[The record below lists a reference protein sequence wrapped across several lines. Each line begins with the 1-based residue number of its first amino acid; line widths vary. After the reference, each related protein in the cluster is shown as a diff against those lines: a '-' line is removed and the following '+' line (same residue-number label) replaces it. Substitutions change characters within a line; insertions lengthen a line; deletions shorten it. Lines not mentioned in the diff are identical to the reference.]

1 VRQACYPNAT
11 CNPPLTCVSDVC
23 VDLSGGGGVSGGTAG
38 RGGGGGSTGTG
49 GVGNTGGTIA
59 TAGTGGVGNTGGTTA
74 TAGTSGGG
82 GNTGGS
88 AAGTGGVGN
97 TGGTTATAGT
107 GGVGNTGGTTATA
120 GTGGGGNIGGA
131 AATAGAG
138 GVGNTGGTTATAGAG
153 GTTTCASP
161 TSYTQTTIS
170 GAVGRTTGGTSPYEE
185 DVQGTLIG
193 GPPYDILDI
202 ELFSTLADFPADIT
216 TGTFHLTADDGQYLT
231 CGICILI
238 DAKSTTDPNTGVI
251 TPQALYLANSG
262 TLTLTSVADKTT
274 GTGTIAGSISNL
286 TFRQVTID
294 SDTFESTVVGNC
306 TTSLPSLTFSVTS
319 TNVQ

>member
-1 VRQACYPNAT
+1 MRSSSIRSGVGAVFLLALASCGGGSSGQGGLRQACYPNAT
-11 CNPPLTCVSDVC
+11 CNAPLTCISNVC
-23 VDLSGGGGVSGGTAG
+23 VDSSGGGGGSGGTAG
-38 RGGGGGSTGTG
+38 RGGGGNTGTG
-49 GVGNTGGTIA
+49 GVGNTGGA
-59 TAGTGGVGNTGGTTA
+59 
-74 TAGTSGGG
+74 
-82 GNTGGS
+82 

-97 TGGTTATAGT
+97 TGG
-107 GGVGNTGGTTATA
+107 
-120 GTGGGGNIGGA
+120 A
-131 AATAGAG
+131 A
-138 GVGNTGGTTATAGAG
+138 AGAG

-170 GAVGRTTGGTSPYEE
+170 GALGQTTGGLSPYAEN
-185 DVQGTLIG
+185 VQGTLLPG
-193 GPPYDILDI
+193 STPDILDI
-202 ELFSTLADFPADIT
+202 ELYSTMTDFPADIT

-238 DAKSTTDPNTGVI
+238 NAKSTVDSSTGAI

-286 TFRQVTID
+286 TFREVTID
-294 SDTFESTVVGNC
+294 SGTFESTVVGTC

-319 TNVQ
+319 TNIQ

>member
-1 VRQACYPNAT
+1 MRQACYPNAT

-107 GGVGNTGGTTATA
+107 
-120 GTGGGGNIGGA
+120 
-131 AATAGAG
+131 G